1 MGLALSARL
10 DVIVS
15 VKSMRLC
22 FDKRYYIKSQ
32 SQKTKIILKLSGIL
46 VIIHSHELPT
56 LLMVTFYVTFMF

>member
-22 FDKRYYIKSQ
+22 FDKRYKSQ